1 MPQVGTLV
9 PGYEPAGVALQPIVH
24 ALGHVEEGV
33 VGRQDVPA
41 GVQAHSTAERHQRA
55 QYLGHAPAIRGR
67 VDVHDAEAAQGL
79 RQRLDL
85 PK

>member
-1 MPQVGTLV
+1 MLV

-24 ALGHVEEGV
+24 ALGHVKEGV

-41 GVQAHSTAERHQRA
+41 GVQAHVAAERHQRA
-55 QYLGHAPAIRGR
+55 QDLGHTPTIRGR